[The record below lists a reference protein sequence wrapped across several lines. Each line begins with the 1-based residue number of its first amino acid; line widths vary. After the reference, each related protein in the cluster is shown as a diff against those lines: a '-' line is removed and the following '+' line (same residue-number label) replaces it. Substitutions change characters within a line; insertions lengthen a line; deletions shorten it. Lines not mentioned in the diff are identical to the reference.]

1 MSDLASEFFSL
12 LQLAKEGS
20 VKTEAPTGYP
30 DEIYLSPENGC
41 EFVYLNGGVEIGRR
55 RAKSCEIGAFMR
67 MPRGNK

>member
-1 MSDLASEFFSL
+1 MSDLGSEFPSL
-12 LQLAKEGS
+12 LEFAKAGS
-20 VKTEAPTGYP
+20 LKTEQQTDYP

-41 EFVYLNGGVEIGRR
+41 EFVYLKGGVEIGRR